1 MPDFEEVD
9 FSRKKFVKDE
19 VCSII
24 EEHSSRRLKGL
35 EKSNRHP
42 VTQSFV
48 RFSVNLSGI
57 QFFFDNSSA
66 LGLEYGCACLSLN
79 YLLIRRL
86 VCRQYF
92 VCTFLCK
99 APATLDL
106 AMVGV
111 VPFLSL
117 LIDCKLSQ

>member
-1 MPDFEEVD
+1 M
-9 FSRKKFVKDE
+9 SRKKFALSSK
-19 VCSII
+19 STLKKI
-24 EEHSSRRLKGL
+24 EKGL

-42 VTQSFV
+42 VLRTF
-48 RFSVNLSGI
+48 FSVNSSSI
-57 QFFFDNSSA
+57 QFFFDNSNA
-66 LGLEYGCACLSLN
+66 LGLEYRCTCLSLN

-117 LIDCKLSQ
+117 LIDCTLSQ